1 MDLFDQRA
9 IADDGAGDYGL
20 SGDMKK
26 TQYVLQLL
34 GAPYCAETLKC
45 ILIAKAARGVRVLQG
60 PQATGQG
67 AQYSRGCPFTA
78 KPSGGAVK
86 GQASRTLSPS

>member
-9 IADDGAGDYGL
+9 IADDGAGEYGL

-45 ILIAKAARGVRVLQG
+45 ILIAAEQGMEMNCGLHCATSSALRGGVSIKVPLN
-60 PQATGQG
+60 
-67 AQYSRGCPFTA
+67 S
-78 KPSGGAVK
+78 
-86 GQASRTLSPS
+86 

>member
-9 IADDGAGDYGL
+9 VADTGAGDYGL

-34 GAPYCAETLKC
+34 GAPHCLS
-45 ILIAKAARGVRVLQG
+45 LIHI
-60 PQATGQG
+60 
-67 AQYSRGCPFTA
+67 
-78 KPSGGAVK
+78 
-86 GQASRTLSPS
+86 